1 MGGVRDAIAAHHREL
16 TDRLSEQVTL
26 LEEGAADGDA
36 LVSFLKTELMPHA
49 AGEEQHLYPVM
60 DGLVREHGKATTS
73 MTIDHE
79 YIESMVRQIEEQTQ
93 AVRAAKTDD
102 ERARQRVRLVRVAS
116 QLDAILRM
124 HVDKEER
131 AYLPLF
137 EQYLPADEQQ
147 RILNEMHETADAHDG
162 NEAGHDRHGAKAAEL
177 DVRPLPPA
185 RRHALIFETFDALP
199 AGGAFTLINDH
210 DPKPLYYQ
218 LTAERQGQLV
228 WKYLEEGPQEWRV
241 SIGKAAG

>member
-16 TDRLSEQVTL
+16 TGKLSERVTL
-26 LEEGAADGDA
+26 LEEGTADGDA

-60 DGLVREHGKATTS
+60 DGLVRDHGKATTT

-79 YIESMVRQIEEQTQ
+79 YIENMVRQIEEQTQ

-147 RILNEMHETADAHDG
+147 RILNEMHETADAHHGD
-162 NEAGHDRHGAKAAEL
+162 EAEHATAAEL

-199 AGGAFTLINDH
+199 AGRAFTLINDH

-218 LTAERQGQLV
+218 LNAERQGQLV

-241 SIGKAAG
+241 SIGKVAG

>member
-16 TDRLSEQVTL
+16 TNKLSEQVTL
-26 LEEGAADGDA
+26 LEGGTADGDA
-36 LVSFLKTELMPHA
+36 LVNFLKTELMPHA

-60 DGLVREHGKATTS
+60 DGLVRDHGKATTT

-79 YIESMVRQIEEQTQ
+79 YIENMVRQIEELTQ
-93 AVRAAKTDD
+93 AVRGAKTDD
-102 ERARQRVRLVRVAS
+102 ERTRQRVRLVRVAS

-131 AYLPLF
+131 GYLPLF

-147 RILNEMHETADAHDG
+147 RILNEMHETADAHHEGD
-162 NEAGHDRHGAKAAEL
+162 EAATAEL

-185 RRHALIFETFDALP
+185 RRHALIFQTFDALP
-199 AGGAFTLINDH
+199 AGGAFVLINDH

-218 LTAERQGQLV
+218 LNAERQGQLV
-228 WKYLEEGPQEWRV
+228 WDYLEEGPEQWRV
-241 SIGKAAG
+241 NIGKAQ